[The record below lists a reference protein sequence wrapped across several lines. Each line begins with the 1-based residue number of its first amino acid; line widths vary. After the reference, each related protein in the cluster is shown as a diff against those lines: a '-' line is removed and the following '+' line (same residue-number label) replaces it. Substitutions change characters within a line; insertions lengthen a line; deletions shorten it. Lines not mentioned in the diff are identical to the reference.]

1 MPSSSGRAH
10 PMELPRSVVA
20 LTDLYGGVTAAE
32 TVTAVRDQILIKVPF
47 HP

>member
-1 MPSSSGRAH
+1 
-10 PMELPRSVVA
+10 MELPRGVVA

-32 TVTAVRDQILIKVPF
+32 TVIMTAVRDHILGKVPF